1 LISDQETL
9 LLLRADQQ
17 YPCSW
22 DKILKCVRD
31 NRHTVPDDAKQLD
44 ETATIKQLKSR
55 LSVKLGKLLGM
66 TRLSVKL
73 GKLLG
78 MTRLSV
84 KLRKLLGMT
93 RLSVKL
99 RKLLGMTRLS
109 VKLRKLLGMTKS
121 PTLWWSTYVIV

>member
-1 LISDQETL
+1 MLISDQETLLISDQETL

-73 GKLLG
+73 
-78 MTRLSV
+78 
-84 KLRKLLGMT
+84 
-93 RLSVKL
+93 
-99 RKLLGMTRLS
+99 
-109 VKLRKLLGMTKS
+109 RKLLGMTKS